1 MLTQYHTHLYFLC
14 QFSEKGSYF
23 GGSPVVDPDV
33 SGRVNLGTMI
43 HIDQDDPGRGDVR
56 QLLSEHL
63 ADMFATSPADSV
75 HALDHSALS
84 APSIT
89 FWTAREDGELLG
101 CGALKLLD
109 SPHGSAK
116 HGEIKSMRTTATA
129 RGRGVAT
136 LVLRHILDTARTRD
150 FERIYLET
158 GTEDYF
164 APARRL
170 YVRNGFTECPP
181 FAGYAP
187 DPNSVFMELRLSA
200 SGWPKLT

>member
-1 MLTQYHTHLYFLC
+1 
-14 QFSEKGSYF
+14 
-23 GGSPVVDPDV
+23 
-33 SGRVNLGTMI
+33 MI
-43 HIDQDDPGRGDVR
+43 SIDRDDPTRADVH

-63 ADMFATSPADSV
+63 ADMFATSPAESV

-89 FWTAREDGELLG
+89 FWTAREDGGLLG

-109 SPHGSAK
+109 SLPGLPR
-116 HGEIKSMRTTATA
+116 HGEIKSMRTAAPA

-136 LVLRHILDTARTRD
+136 LMLGHLLVDARARNL
-150 FERIYLET
+150 ERIYLET

-181 FAGYAP
+181 FADYAL
-187 DPNSVFMELRLSA
+187 DPNSVFMELRL
-200 SGWPKLT
+200 